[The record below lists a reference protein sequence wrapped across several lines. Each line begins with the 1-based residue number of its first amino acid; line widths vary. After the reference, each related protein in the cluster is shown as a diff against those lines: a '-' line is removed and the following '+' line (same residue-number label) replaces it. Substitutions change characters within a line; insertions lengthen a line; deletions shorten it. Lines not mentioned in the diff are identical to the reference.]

1 MAPFMTTAALAR
13 ALLRLAVFLGVLGP
27 MFPLAADPPA
37 TGAGPVAQL
46 DIEGAIGPA
55 TRDYVARSLDQAGE
69 RRARLVILR
78 LDTPGGLDTA
88 MRDIIKRILASPVPV
103 AVFVAPS
110 GARAASAGT
119 YILYASHI
127 AAMAPGT
134 HLGAATPVRIGG
146 PEPGGE
152 PASKDKPPTVPGN
165 AMERKAVND
174 AVAYLRSLAKLRGR
188 NADWAEKAVR
198 EAASLPAHEA
208 LAMRVIDP
216 MAADVP
222 DLLRKLEGR
231 RVRIEGR
238 DITLALAGGPL
249 ERIEPDWRSRLLSV
263 ITDPNVAYLLMLVGI
278 WGLILEFSHP
288 GAMVPG
294 TVGGISLLLALY
306 AFQVLPVNYAGLGL
320 ILLGIGLMVAEAFT
334 PSFGILG
341 LGGGAAFVIGSLI
354 LMDTGAAPELA
365 INPALI
371 ASLTVASLLFFGL
384 VLGFVVKARHRR
396 VVTGREELVGA
407 EGVALEDF
415 ARAGRIRVHGE
426 IWNARSPVPVRRGQP
441 VRVQRMNGLTLDVE
455 PKEFH
460 GGAP

>member
-1 MAPFMTTAALAR
+1 MASFMTTAALAR
-13 ALLRLAVFLGVLGP
+13 ALLRLAFLLGVLGP
-27 MFPLAADPPA
+27 MLPLAAEPPA
-37 TGAGPVAQL
+37 QGAGPVVQL

-55 TRDYVARSLDQAGE
+55 TRDYVLRSLDAAEE
-69 RRARLVILR
+69 RNARLAVLR
-78 LDTPGGLDTA
+78 LDTPGGLDTS

-103 AVFVAPS
+103 AAFVAPS

-119 YILYASHI
+119 YLLYASHI

-134 HLGAATPVRIGG
+134 NVGAATPVQIGG
-146 PEPGGE
+146 PQPGGDPAPKDKKPAEPG
-152 PASKDKPPTVPGN
+152 S
-165 AMERKAVND
+165 AMARKAVND
-174 AVAYLRSLAKLRGR
+174 AVAYIRGLARLRNR

-208 LAMRVIDP
+208 LAMRVIDV
-216 MAADVP
+216 MAEDVP

-231 RVRIEGR
+231 RVRVEGR
-238 DITLALAGGPL
+238 DLTLTLTGVPL

-263 ITDPNVAYLLMLVGI
+263 ITDPNVAYLLMLVGL
-278 WGLILEFSHP
+278 WGLVLEFSHP
-288 GAMVPG
+288 GAVVPG

-320 ILLGIGLMVAEAFT
+320 ILLGIALMVAEAFT

-365 INPALI
+365 VHPALI
-371 ASLTVASLLFFGL
+371 ATLALASLLFFGL
-384 VLGFVVKARHRR
+384 LLGFVVRARRRR

-415 ARAGRIRVHGE
+415 TRAGRIRVHGE

-441 VRVQRMNGLTLDVE
+441 VRIRRMDGLTLDVE
-455 PKEFH
+455 PSEPR

>member
-1 MAPFMTTAALAR
+1 MKTAAIVRTLIGLALILGQLGR
-13 ALLRLAVFLGVLGP
+13 MLL
-27 MFPLAADPPA
+27 LAAELPA
-37 TGAGPVAQL
+37 INAGSAVQL
-46 DIEGAIGPA
+46 EIEGAIGPA
-55 TRDYVARSLDQAGE
+55 TRDYVVRSLNEAGE
-69 RRARLVILR
+69 RRAQLVILR
-78 LDTPGGLDTA
+78 LDTPGGLDTS
-88 MRDIIKRILASPVPV
+88 MRDIIKSILASPVPV
-103 AVFVAPS
+103 AAFVAPS

-134 HLGAATPVRIGG
+134 HLGAATPVQIGG
-146 PEPGGE
+146 PDLGGD
-152 PASKDKPPTVPGN
+152 PASKDKKPAEPGSTM
-165 AMERKAVND
+165 ARKAVND
-174 AVAYLRSLAKLRGR
+174 AVAYIRGLAKLRGR

-198 EAASLPAHEA
+198 EAASLPSHEA
-208 LAMRVIDP
+208 LARRVIDV

-231 RVRIEGR
+231 RVRVEGR
-238 DITLALAGGPL
+238 DLTLTLTGVPL

-263 ITDPNVAYLLMLVGI
+263 VTDPNVAYLLMLVGI

-288 GAMVPG
+288 GALVPG

-320 ILLGIGLMVAEAFT
+320 ILLGIALMAAEAFT

-341 LGGGAAFVIGSLI
+341 LGGGAAFMIGSLI

-365 INPALI
+365 VHPALI
-371 ASLTVASLLFFGL
+371 ATLALASLLFFGL
-384 VLGFVVKARHRR
+384 LLGFVVRARRR

-415 ARAGRIRVHGE
+415 TRAGRIRVHGE
-426 IWNARSPVPVRRGQP
+426 IWNARSPAPVRRGQP
-441 VRVQRMNGLTLDVE
+441 VRIRRLDGLTLDVE
-455 PKEFH
+455 PPD
-460 GGAP
+460 A

>member
-1 MAPFMTTAALAR
+1 MKTAAIVRTLIGLALILGQLGR
-13 ALLRLAVFLGVLGP
+13 MLL
-27 MFPLAADPPA
+27 LAAELPA
-37 TGAGPVAQL
+37 TNAGSAVQL
-46 DIEGAIGPA
+46 EIEGAIGPA
-55 TRDYVARSLDQAGE
+55 TRDYVVRSLNEAGE
-69 RRARLVILR
+69 RRAQLVILR
-78 LDTPGGLDTA
+78 LDTPGGLDTS
-88 MRDIIKRILASPVPV
+88 MRDIIKSILASPVPV
-103 AVFVAPS
+103 AAFVAPG

-134 HLGAATPVRIGG
+134 HLGAATPVQIGG
-146 PEPGGE
+146 PDLGGD
-152 PASKDKPPTVPGN
+152 PASKDKKPAEPGSTM
-165 AMERKAVND
+165 ARKAVND
-174 AVAYLRSLAKLRGR
+174 AVAYIRGLAKLRGR

-198 EAASLPAHEA
+198 EAASLPSHEA
-208 LAMRVIDP
+208 LARRVIDV

-231 RVRIEGR
+231 RVRVEGR
-238 DITLALAGGPL
+238 DLTLTLTGVPL

-263 ITDPNVAYLLMLVGI
+263 VTDPNVAYLLMLVGI

-288 GAMVPG
+288 GALVPG

-320 ILLGIGLMVAEAFT
+320 ILLGIALMAAEAFT

-341 LGGGAAFVIGSLI
+341 LGGGAAFMIGSLI

-365 INPALI
+365 VHPALI
-371 ASLTVASLLFFGL
+371 ATLALASLLFFGML
-384 VLGFVVKARHRR
+384 LGFVVRARRR

-415 ARAGRIRVHGE
+415 TRAGRIRVHGE
-426 IWNARSPVPVRRGQP
+426 IWNARSPAPVRRGQP
-441 VRVQRMNGLTLDVE
+441 VRIRRLDGLTLDVE
-455 PKEFH
+455 PPD
-460 GGAP
+460 A

>member
-1 MAPFMTTAALAR
+1 MAPFMKTAAIAR
-13 ALLRLAVFLGVLGP
+13 ALLRLVFVLGLFGP
-27 MFPLAADPPA
+27 MLPSAAEPPE
-37 TGAGPVAQL
+37 TGAGPAVQL

-55 TRDYVARSLDQAGE
+55 TRDYVLRSLDAAEE
-69 RRARLVILR
+69 RNARLAILR

-119 YILYASHI
+119 YILYAGHI

-146 PEPGGE
+146 PESGGE
-152 PASKDKPPTVPGN
+152 PAPKGSKPTEPGN

-174 AVAYLRSLAKLRGR
+174 AVAYIRGLAKLRNR

-208 LAMRVIDP
+208 LAIRAIDL

-231 RVRIEGR
+231 RIRMEGR
-238 DITLALAGGPL
+238 DVVLALTGVPL

-288 GAMVPG
+288 GAVVPG

-306 AFQVLPVNYAGLGL
+306 AFQVLPVDYAGLGL

-341 LGGGAAFVIGSLI
+341 MGGGAAFVIGSLI

-371 ASLTVASLLFFGL
+371 AALALASLLFFGL
-384 VLGFVVKARHRR
+384 LLGFVARARRRR

-426 IWNARSPVPVRRGQP
+426 IWNARSPAPVRRGQP
-441 VRVQRMNGLTLDVE
+441 VRIRRMKGLALDIE
-455 PKEFH
+455 PLEPQ

>member
-1 MAPFMTTAALAR
+1 MKTAAIVRTLIGLALILGQLGR
-13 ALLRLAVFLGVLGP
+13 MLL
-27 MFPLAADPPA
+27 LAAELPA
-37 TGAGPVAQL
+37 TNAGSAVQL
-46 DIEGAIGPA
+46 EIEGAIGPA
-55 TRDYVARSLDQAGE
+55 TRDYVIRSLNEAGE
-69 RRARLVILR
+69 RRAQLVILR
-78 LDTPGGLDTA
+78 LDTPGGLDTS
-88 MRDIIKRILASPVPV
+88 MRDIIKSILASPVPV
-103 AVFVAPS
+103 AAFVAPG

-134 HLGAATPVRIGG
+134 HLGAATPVQIGG
-146 PEPGGE
+146 PDLGGD
-152 PASKDKPPTVPGN
+152 PASKDKKPAEPGSTM
-165 AMERKAVND
+165 ARKAVND
-174 AVAYLRSLAKLRGR
+174 AVAYIRGLAKLRGR

-198 EAASLPAHEA
+198 EAASLPSHEA
-208 LAMRVIDP
+208 LARRVIDV

-231 RVRIEGR
+231 RVRVEGR
-238 DITLALAGGPL
+238 DLTLTLTGVPL

-263 ITDPNVAYLLMLVGI
+263 VTDPNVAYLLMLVGI

-288 GAMVPG
+288 GALVPG

-320 ILLGIGLMVAEAFT
+320 ILLGIALMAAEAFT

-341 LGGGAAFVIGSLI
+341 LGGGAAFMIGSLI

-365 INPALI
+365 VHPALI
-371 ASLTVASLLFFGL
+371 ATLALASLLFFGL
-384 VLGFVVKARHRR
+384 LLGFVVRARRRR

-415 ARAGRIRVHGE
+415 TRAGRIRVHGE
-426 IWNARSPVPVRRGQP
+426 IWNARSPAPVRRGQP
-441 VRVQRMNGLTLDVE
+441 VRIRRLDGLTLDVE
-455 PKEFH
+455 PPD
-460 GGAP
+460 A